1 MSELTGLEELVLI
14 GVNGNRKTSSRVYA
28 RGNCAMRHADI
39 GKQTWRCRYILMSS
53 VLADSGSWQLLCCAE
68 TDVETQN
75 NSEDDI
81 FLFAAT
87 GTFMRRDISRINDYF
102 EVTVPRYQPD
112 VFRSHFRMTRRT
124 FELLVHM
131 IGPSEHIPK
140 GNSFGRPALDPRKQ
154 IAMSL
159 WMMAN
164 QETHRQIADRFDSSL
179 SSVSRCFRRVCKAL
193 VDLLPDLVKWPNG
206 RYYLIYHLYLHLP

>member
-1 MSELTGLEELVLI
+1 MAVSHNNVL
-14 GVNGNRKTSSRVYA
+14 SF
-28 RGNCAMRHADI
+28 
-39 GKQTWRCRYILMSS
+39 
-53 VLADSGSWQLLCCAE
+53 WQLLWCAE
-68 TDVETQN
+68 TDVDTQN

-87 GTFMRRDISRINDYF
+87 GIFMRRDISRINDYF

-140 GNSFGRPALDPRKQ
+140 GNSFGRPAVDPRKQ

-164 QETHRQIADRFDSSL
+164 QETHRQIADRFDVSL

-193 VDLLPDLVKWPNG
+193 VDLLPDLVKWPIIFINKLNEIKTLFFFTTARERNVYRQQTVAG
-206 RYYLIYHLYLHLP
+206 SK

>member
-1 MSELTGLEELVLI
+1 MAVSLHINVL
-14 GVNGNRKTSSRVYA
+14 SF
-28 RGNCAMRHADI
+28 
-39 GKQTWRCRYILMSS
+39 
-53 VLADSGSWQLLCCAE
+53 WQLLWCAE

-102 EVTVPRYQPD
+102 EVT
-112 VFRSHFRMTRRT
+112 RRT

-140 GNSFGRPALDPRKQ
+140 GNSFGRPVLDPRKQ

-179 SSVSRCFRRVCKAL
+179 SSVSRCFRQVCKAP
-193 VDLLPDLVKWPNG
+193 VDLLPDLVKWPNAFRG
-206 RYYLIYHLYLHLP
+206 VSRSKMALKRSVAFQE

>member
-1 MSELTGLEELVLI
+1 MAVSLHINVL
-14 GVNGNRKTSSRVYA
+14 SF
-28 RGNCAMRHADI
+28 
-39 GKQTWRCRYILMSS
+39 
-53 VLADSGSWQLLCCAE
+53 WQSLWCAE

-75 NSEDDI
+75 NSGDDI

-112 VFRSHFRMTRRT
+112 VFPSHFHMTRRT

-140 GNSFGRPALDPRKQ
+140 GNSFGRPVLDPRKQ

-193 VDLLPDLVKWPNG
+193 VDLLPDLVKWPNAFRG
-206 RYYLIYHLYLHLP
+206 VSRSKMALKRSVAFQE